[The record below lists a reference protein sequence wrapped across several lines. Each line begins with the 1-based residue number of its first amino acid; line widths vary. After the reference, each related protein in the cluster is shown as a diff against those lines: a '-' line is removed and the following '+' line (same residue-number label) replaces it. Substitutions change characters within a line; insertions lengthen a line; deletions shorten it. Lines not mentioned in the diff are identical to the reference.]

1 MLNLRK
7 NIEQFINNYIDK
19 MKQNVPENTGAL
31 KNSLESNISID
42 DNGINI
48 GIDALDY
55 AKFQDLG
62 VNGTETSYGSPYSF
76 KRKPSPFALENFAKS
91 IGASPFALSNSIFKK
106 GIRPKLF
113 ATDTIDKELPNL
125 GDAVINGMWEDF
137 YETNKETKQ

>member
-7 NIEQFINNYIDK
+7 NIEQYINNYIDK
-19 MKQNVPENTGAL
+19 LKQNTPENTGAL
-31 KNSLESNISID
+31 KNSYKAVFNIESGNIE
-42 DNGINI
+42 I

-55 AKFQDLG
+55 ATFQDMG

-76 KRKPSPFALENFAKS
+76 KRKPSPFALENFASS

-125 GDAVINGMWEDF
+125 GDAIIDGMWEDF
-137 YETNKETKQ
+137 YETNKEPKQ